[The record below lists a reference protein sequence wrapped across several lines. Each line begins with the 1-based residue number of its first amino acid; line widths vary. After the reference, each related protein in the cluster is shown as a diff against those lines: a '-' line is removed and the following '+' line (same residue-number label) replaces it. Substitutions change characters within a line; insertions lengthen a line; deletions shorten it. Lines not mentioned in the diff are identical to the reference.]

1 MKATNK
7 SRRAARAGAA
17 GSNRITATG
26 HGAAAGG
33 GGGGVGG
40 GAGGAA
46 SPSLSR
52 SNSARRKKRAKKKT
66 KKGEQPNATTE
77 AQSTGNRLALPLGT
91 VSDVESAFDD
101 DNSANDDADSGY
113 HIVFLIGDV
122 KPFVKPPLSLRPGSA
137 PAALHHVR
145 SIPKPNFCRCPH
157 VFTNVYCLFSPS
169 IDLIFFIWL
178 YIWVFFLFFF
188 CGGRFRPGC

>member
-26 HGAAAGG
+26 HGAAAAA

-46 SPSLSR
+46 FPSLSR

-77 AQSTGNRLALPLGT
+77 AQSTGNRLALPLST
-91 VSDVESAFDD
+91 VSDVESDFDD
-101 DNSANDDADSGY
+101 DNSANDDADSDY
-113 HIVFLIGDV
+113 HIVFLIGD
-122 KPFVKPPLSLRPGSA
+122 VKPPLSLRPGSA

-169 IDLIFFIWL
+169 IDLVLFIWFYLFGFIFIFF
-178 YIWVFFLFFF
+178 
-188 CGGRFRPGC
+188 GGC